1 MPNTFDYPP
10 DDRESPA
17 GSNDLSA
24 LAMFY
29 QRSLFREVVYPE
41 TFPAPLDTWYD
52 KTLYGKIDRMQ
63 NTITLKNEKIKPV
76 VTIQNRRIYAADFV
90 VLAFESFVD
99 HMNRA
104 SIDGRLNTNTDDEL
118 SNLKAAEGWS
128 CPHKTYSQYVQSLY
142 EGFIEF
148 YVLTEHDKIDNFK
161 TFIPAMK
168 DFLKTS
174 AKILPVTMTNALLTN
189 MIKPSISG
197 LSLKIA
203 NYDAGDDS
211 NKYEKY
217 ISNPNFDFYRASA
230 KKFGFI
236 VNKNIPWV
244 LTADLFSDAMLSFL
258 GAMPGST
265 TKESFFTDYY
275 DLACLSD
282 IKNFKE
288 MFVNFYNQYVEI
300 NPFSEKVID
309 RPDCPGKV
317 TIQVEREFTTMSE
330 LDSLMTDFDWID
342 FYIDLREIESEGTT
356 YKTNFIR
363 RIARDKYEISTGEPL
378 EDAVRYINTLY
389 RKYLYRPNYLFT
401 LLQPLTRGPGGGTI
415 GTGGTSGGGGT
426 SY

>member
-217 ISNPNFDFYRASA
+217 IR
-230 KKFGFI
+230 
-236 VNKNIPWV
+236 NI
-244 LTADLFSDAMLSFL
+244 
-258 GAMPGST
+258 
-265 TKESFFTDYY
+265 
-275 DLACLSD
+275 
-282 IKNFKE
+282 
-288 MFVNFYNQYVEI
+288 
-300 NPFSEKVID
+300 
-309 RPDCPGKV
+309 
-317 TIQVEREFTTMSE
+317 
-330 LDSLMTDFDWID
+330 
-342 FYIDLREIESEGTT
+342 
-356 YKTNFIR
+356 
-363 RIARDKYEISTGEPL
+363 
-378 EDAVRYINTLY
+378 
-389 RKYLYRPNYLFT
+389 
-401 LLQPLTRGPGGGTI
+401 
-415 GTGGTSGGGGT
+415 
-426 SY
+426 